1 MANAYK
7 CDICDNYYDSNETYP
22 VECNN
27 TKIRE
32 YAIHAKIT
40 ISRDEFYK
48 KAGGDLDICPD
59 CYQKLVEFIRGL
71 R

>member
-7 CDICDNYYDSNETYP
+7 CDICGSYYDSNETYP
-22 VECNN
+22 VECNG

-40 ISRDEFYK
+40 INQGEFYK
-48 KAGGDLDICPD
+48 RAGSDLDICPD
-59 CYQKLVEFIRGL
+59 CYKKLAGFIGGL
-71 R
+71 G